1 MPSRIAT
8 KKGRAFKGIY
18 FTEGFSRLF
27 SNSAVLFFSLGPKCN
42 IPLLGRLNVENEVN
56 NYAEIGL
63 ILYIHNH

>member
-42 IPLLGRLNVENEVN
+42 IPLLGRNVENEVD
-56 NYAEIGL
+56 NYAKNGIN
-63 ILYIHNH
+63 IITHNHN